1 MKILI
6 VIPTYY
12 ARRER
17 YYQMPVGMA
26 YVNAAL
32 RKANFDVQCLNLNE
46 VEKEDVYGVL
56 ENVILEKKVDCV
68 LCGGISPLWKSL
80 KAVFDTCKKCSPS
93 IITIGGGG
101 CFTSEPLISAEICG
115 VDYAVIGEGEITDV
129 ELCIALRDKKSVEN
143 IKGIVYKTKG
153 GYIQTEPGEQIT
165 ELDSIVFPC
174 YEGFDMEKFLDKHRP
189 SDEYYAYYSDKPRI
203 MPMILGRSCPFQCKF
218 CFHPTGNKY
227 VVRSLDNFFE
237 ELNHWI
243 KLYNPS
249 CILITDE
256 LFSSKVERV
265 LEFCRRIKPYKI
277 KWLVQ
282 MRVDIITKELL
293 ETMRDAGCISISYG
307 LESFSPI
314 VLKNMRKC
322 ISTEDIERALR
333 LTYDAKIDIQGNFIF
348 GDECETES
356 TIYETLKFWFK
367 HPEYRINLGMIETY
381 PGSGYYKELMKDKSD
396 CEKKKFIESSEWV
409 INLTQMEDDVY
420 NKYRVLLSLLAF
432 YYNPKCV
439 KKQKIKKIKNKEVTV
454 EIECTHC
461 GEYNVYHGVKEYIA
475 EQVYF
480 QMGCRFCNHRNLIYS
495 RRERLKEWD
504 KIEYLCRMVANAKD
518 ERDFRMAV
526 DVLYKV
532 YMEIRDPE
540 NPFPI

>member
-6 VIPTYY
+6 VIPIYY
-12 ARRER
+12 KRKER
-17 YYQMPVGMA
+17 YYQMPLGIA

-32 RKANFDVQCLNLNE
+32 RKSNFDVECLNLNE
-46 VEKEDVYGVL
+46 IEEDDVYRVL
-56 ENVILEKKVDCV
+56 ENVILEKKIECV

-80 KAVFDTCKKCSPS
+80 KAVFDICKKCNPS
-93 IITIGGGG
+93 IITVGGGG
-101 CFTSEPLISAEICG
+101 CFTSEPLIGAEICG
-115 VDYAVIGEGEITDV
+115 VDFAVIGEGEITDV
-129 ELCIALRDKKSVEN
+129 ELLTALKDKKSVEN
-143 IKGIVYKTKG
+143 IKGIVYKTQT
-153 GYIQTEPGEQIT
+153 GYIQTEPRQQIT
-165 ELDSIVFPC
+165 ELDSLSFPS
-174 YEGFDMEKFLDKHRP
+174 YDGFNMEKFLNKHRP
-189 SDEYYAYYSDKPRI
+189 SDEYYAYYSDRPRI

-227 VVRSLDNFFE
+227 VVRSLDSFFI
-237 ELNHWI
+237 ELDNWI

-265 LEFCRRIKPYKI
+265 LEFCRRIEPYKI

-282 MRVDIITKELL
+282 MRVDIITNELL
-293 ETMRDAGCISISYG
+293 EIMRNAGCISISYG
-307 LESFSPI
+307 LESFSSV
-314 VLKNMRKC
+314 VLKNMKKH
-322 ISTEDIERALR
+322 ISTDEIERALK

-356 TIYETLKFWFK
+356 TIYETLKFWFR

-381 PGSGYYKELMKDKSD
+381 PGSGYYNELMKDKTVYQRK
-396 CEKKKFIESSEWV
+396 EYIESSNWI
-409 INLTQMEDDVY
+409 INLTKMTDDVY
-420 NKYRVLLSLLAF
+420 NKYRTLMTLLSF
-432 YYNPKCV
+432 YYNPACV
-439 KKQKIKKIKNKEVTV
+439 KKQRIYKNENNEITV

-461 GEYNVYHGVKEYIA
+461 GENNIYHGIKEYIS

-480 QMGCRFCNHRNLIYS
+480 QIGCRSCNHRNLIYS
-495 RRERLKEWD
+495 HRERLKEWD
-504 KIEYLCRMVANAKD
+504 KIEYLCRMVASSKD
-518 ERDFRMAV
+518 VNDFRIAV
-526 DVLYKV
+526 DVLYKT